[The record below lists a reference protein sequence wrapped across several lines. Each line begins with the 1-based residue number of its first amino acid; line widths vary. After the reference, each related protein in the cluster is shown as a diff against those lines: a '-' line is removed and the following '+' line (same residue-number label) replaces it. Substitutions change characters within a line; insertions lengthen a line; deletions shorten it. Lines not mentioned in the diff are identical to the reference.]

1 MFFEKIFSI
10 IKIFFLLPTDSSY
23 RGSTVC
29 IYFVEQHNNIT
40 RNNNNNWFSYSGLDI
55 VAIKQ
60 CVTLLVDLAKQ
71 GRTVVCT
78 IHQPSSSLFH
88 MFDHVY
94 MLARGSC
101 IYNGSPRQLVPFLS
115 QIGQVC
121 KPTHNPADFGTLL
134 FRSTLLL
141 RSKQNNQFRQHCR
154 RNESLL
160 V

>member
-1 MFFEKIFSI
+1 MEQIYKITNV
-10 IKIFFLLPTDSSY
+10 FLC
-23 RGSTVC
+23 VM
-29 IYFVEQHNNIT
+29 
-40 RNNNNNWFSYSGLDI
+40 YSGLDI

-101 IYNGSPRQLVPFLS
+101 IYNGSPRQLVPFLA
-115 QIGQVC
+115 QIGHVC
-121 KPTHNPADFGTLL
+121 KPTHNPADFGKFVVFQIIKIKLIRPMSFGLYVTGE
-134 FRSTLLL
+134 
-141 RSKQNNQFRQHCR
+141 NCR
-154 RNESLL
+154 ET
-160 V
+160 